1 MKFSIARFFDPMY
14 HAMCTTQAK
23 QKGVVLL
30 QTSFLSPKLME
41 SISDKIQ
48 HQKDKP
54 GLYLVATP
62 IGNLFDISLRALNI
76 LKKSKIIFA
85 EDTRNSSNLL
95 NFYEI
100 NTPLIAC
107 HEYNEIMPTV
117 IEKIEQ
123 GEIYS
128 LISDAGT
135 PTISDPGYRLVNW
148 CVENDIEVVPIP
160 GACAF
165 IAGLC
170 GSGLPT
176 DRFTFCGFLP
186 NKQHARLKD
195 LKELK
200 SKSETL
206 IFLESP
212 RRILNSLKDMRE
224 IFGDRYCCVCRE
236 LTKLYED
243 FQRGLFSEIIEHF
256 SENEPTGEFVVIIEG
271 NKEKS
276 IDKKQIFS
284 ELAELLQKFRVK
296 EAVEIIVEKYSVNK
310 KMIYQKALEIKNAQ
324 G

>member
-1 MKFSIARFFDPMY
+1 MPF
-14 HAMCTTQAK
+14 
-23 QKGVVLL
+23 
-30 QTSFLSPKLME
+30 SFLSSELIE
-41 SISDKIQ
+41 SITNKIRQ
-48 HQKDKP
+48 QKDKP

-85 EDTRNSSNLL
+85 EDTRNSRKLL

-100 NTPLIAC
+100 DTPLVAC
-107 HEYNEIMPTV
+107 HEYNEIMPAV
-117 IEKIEQ
+117 VEKIEK

-148 CVENDIEVVPIP
+148 CVENGIEIIPIP

-165 IAGLC
+165 VTGLC
-170 GSGLPT
+170 ASGLPT

-186 NKQHARLKD
+186 SKKHARCEALQ
-195 LKELK
+195 ELK
-200 SKSETL
+200 SKTETL

-212 RRILNSLKDMRE
+212 KRIFESLKDMRE
-224 IFGDRYCCVCRE
+224 IFGDRRCCVCRE

-243 FQRGLFSEIIEHF
+243 FQRGSLSEIIEHF
-256 SENEPTGEFVVIIEG
+256 FENEPTGEFVVIIEG
-271 NKEKS
+271 NKDES
-276 IDKKQIFS
+276 IDKEQIFA
-284 ELAELLQKFRVK
+284 ELTDLLQKFRVK

-310 KMIYQKALEIKNAQ
+310 KLIYQKALEIKDAQ
-324 G
+324 K

>member
-1 MKFSIARFFDPMY
+1 M
-14 HAMCTTQAK
+14 
-23 QKGVVLL
+23 
-30 QTSFLSPKLME
+30 
-41 SISDKIQ
+41 
-48 HQKDKP
+48 
-54 GLYLVATP
+54 YLVATP

-76 LKKSKIIFA
+76 LKKSKIVFA
-85 EDTRNSSNLL
+85 EDTRNSRKLL

-100 NTPLIAC
+100 DTRLVAC
-107 HEYNEIMPTV
+107 HEFNEIMPTV
-117 IEKIEQ
+117 IEKIEK

-148 CVENDIEVVPIP
+148 CIENDIEVVPIP

-165 IAGLC
+165 VAGLC

-186 NKQHARLKD
+186 SKKHARYEALQEVKP
-195 LKELK
+195 KT
-200 SKSETL
+200 ETL

-212 RRILNSLKDMRE
+212 KRILESLKDMRE
-224 IFGDRYCCVCRE
+224 IFGDRHCCVCRE

-243 FQRGLFSEIIEHF
+243 FQRGSLSEIIKHF
-256 SENEPTGEFVVIIEG
+256 SENEPTGEFVVIIDG

-276 IDKKQIFS
+276 IDEDQIFT
-284 ELAELLQKFRVK
+284 ELSDLLKKFRVK

-310 KMIYQKALEIKNAQ
+310 KTIYQKALEIKDE
-324 G
+324 

>member
-1 MKFSIARFFDPMY
+1 M
-14 HAMCTTQAK
+14 
-23 QKGVVLL
+23 
-30 QTSFLSPKLME
+30 
-41 SISDKIQ
+41 
-48 HQKDKP
+48 
-54 GLYLVATP
+54 YLVATP

-85 EDTRNSSNLL
+85 EDTRNSRKLL

-100 NTPLIAC
+100 DTPLVAC
-107 HEYNEIMPTV
+107 HEYNEIMPV
-117 IEKIEQ
+117 VVEKIEC

-148 CVENDIEVVPIP
+148 CVENGIEVVPIP

-165 IAGLC
+165 VAGLC

-186 NKQHARLKD
+186 SKQHARYEALQD
-195 LKELK
+195 VK
-200 SKSETL
+200 SKTETL

-212 RRILNSLKDMRE
+212 KRISESLKDMLK
-224 IFGDRYCCVCRE
+224 IFGDRHCCVCRE

-243 FQRGLFSEIIEHF
+243 FQRGPLSKIIEHF
-256 SENEPTGEFVVIIEG
+256 SENEPTGEFVVIVSG
-271 NKEKS
+271 NKNEK
-276 IDKKQIFS
+276 INEEQIFS
-284 ELAELLQKFRVK
+284 ELIGLLQKFRVK

-310 KMIYQKALEIKNAQ
+310 KAIYQKALEIKEKS
-324 G
+324 

>member
-1 MKFSIARFFDPMY
+1 MPFS
-14 HAMCTTQAK
+14 
-23 QKGVVLL
+23 LL
-30 QTSFLSPKLME
+30 SSELIE
-41 SISDKIQ
+41 SITNKIRQ
-48 HQKDKP
+48 QKDKP

-76 LKKSKIIFA
+76 LNKSKVIFA
-85 EDTRNSSNLL
+85 EDTRNSRKLL

-100 NTPLIAC
+100 DTPLVAC
-107 HEYNEIMPTV
+107 HEYNEIMPAV
-117 IEKIEQ
+117 IEKIEK

-186 NKQHARLKD
+186 SKQHARREVLQ
-195 LKELK
+195 ELK
-200 SKSETL
+200 SKTETL
-206 IFLESP
+206 IFHESPKRILES
-212 RRILNSLKDMRE
+212 LEDMLK
-224 IFGDRYCCVCRE
+224 IFGDRRCCVCRE

-243 FQRGLFSEIIEHF
+243 FQRGSFSEIIEHF
-256 SENEPTGEFVVIIEG
+256 SENEPAGEFIVIISG
-271 NKEKS
+271 NKEESVNK
-276 IDKKQIFS
+276 DQIFV
-284 ELAELLQKFRVK
+284 ELAELLNKFRVK

-310 KMIYQKALEIKNAQ
+310 KTIYQKALEIKDAQ
-324 G
+324 R

>member
-1 MKFSIARFFDPMY
+1 LI
-14 HAMCTTQAK
+14 
-23 QKGVVLL
+23 
-30 QTSFLSPKLME
+30 E
-41 SISDKIQ
+41 SISEKIRQ
-48 HQKDKP
+48 QKDKP

-85 EDTRNSSNLL
+85 EDTRNSRKLL

-107 HEYNEIMPTV
+107 HEYNEIMPAV
-117 IEKIEQ
+117 VEKIEH

-148 CVENDIEVVPIP
+148 CVENGIEVVPIP

-186 NKQHARLKD
+186 SKQHARREALREIKQ
-195 LKELK
+195 KN
-200 SKSETL
+200 ETL

-212 RRILNSLKDMRE
+212 KRILESLKDMLE
-224 IFGDRYCCVCRE
+224 IFGDRHCCVCRE

-243 FQRGLFSEIIEHF
+243 FQRGPLSKIIEHF
-256 SENEPTGEFVVIIEG
+256 SESEPAGEFVVIVSG
-271 NKEKS
+271 NKE
-276 IDKKQIFS
+276 DKINEEQVFS

-296 EAVEIIVEKYSVNK
+296 EAVEIIVEKYSANK
-310 KMIYQKALEIKNAQ
+310 KTIYQKALEIKDKVL
-324 G
+324 

>member
-1 MKFSIARFFDPMY
+1 
-14 HAMCTTQAK
+14 
-23 QKGVVLL
+23 LL
-30 QTSFLSPKLME
+30 QTSFFSPKLME
-41 SISDKIQ
+41 SISEKIQ

-76 LKKSKIIFA
+76 LKESKIIFA
-85 EDTRNSSNLL
+85 EDTRNSRKLL

-117 IEKIEQ
+117 VGKIEK
-123 GEIYS
+123 GGIYS

-148 CVENDIEVVPIP
+148 CVENDIEVIPIP

-186 NKQHARLKD
+186 SRKRARKEN

-200 SKSETL
+200 SKTETL

-212 RRILNSLKDMRE
+212 KRVLESLKDMLE
-224 IFGDRYCCVCRE
+224 IFGDRHCCVCRE

-243 FQRGLFSEIIEHF
+243 FQRGSLREIIDHF
-256 SENEPTGEFVVIIEG
+256 SENEPAGEFVVIIEG
-271 NKEKS
+271 NKEES
-276 IDKKQIFS
+276 TNEEQIFS
-284 ELAELLQKFRVK
+284 ELTKLLKNFRVK

-310 KMIYQKALEIKNAQ
+310 KAIYQKALEIKDAQ
-324 G
+324 K

>member
-1 MKFSIARFFDPMY
+1 M
-14 HAMCTTQAK
+14 
-23 QKGVVLL
+23 
-30 QTSFLSPKLME
+30 
-41 SISDKIQ
+41 
-48 HQKDKP
+48 
-54 GLYLVATP
+54 YLVATP

-85 EDTRNSSNLL
+85 EDTRNSRKLL

-100 NTPLIAC
+100 DRPLLSC
-107 HEYNEIMPTV
+107 HEYNEIMPAV
-117 IEKIEQ
+117 IEKIEY

-148 CVENDIEVVPIP
+148 CVENNIEVIPIP

-165 IAGLC
+165 IAGLS

-186 NKQHARLKD
+186 NKKHARCDVLEEVKLKT
-195 LKELK
+195 
-200 SKSETL
+200 ETL

-212 RRILNSLKDMRE
+212 KRILESLKDMYK

-243 FQRGLFSEIIEHF
+243 FQRGSLSKIIEHF
-256 SENEPTGEFVVIIEG
+256 SENEPVGEFVVIISG
-271 NKEKS
+271 NKEEM
-276 IDKKQIFS
+276 INEDQIFS
-284 ELAELLQKFRVK
+284 ELTKLLQKFRVK
-296 EAVEIIVEKYSVNK
+296 EAVEIIVEKYSMNK
-310 KMIYQKALEIKNAQ
+310 KTVYQKALEIKNAQ
-324 G
+324 E

>member
-1 MKFSIARFFDPMY
+1 MPF
-14 HAMCTTQAK
+14 
-23 QKGVVLL
+23 
-30 QTSFLSPKLME
+30 SFLSSELIE
-41 SISDKIQ
+41 SITNKIRQ
-48 HQKDKP
+48 QKDKP

-76 LKKSKIIFA
+76 LNKSKVIFA
-85 EDTRNSSNLL
+85 EDTRNSRKLL

-100 NTPLIAC
+100 DTPLVAC
-107 HEYNEIMPTV
+107 HEYNEIMPAV
-117 IEKIEQ
+117 IEKIEK

-186 NKQHARLKD
+186 SKQHARREVLQ
-195 LKELK
+195 EVK
-200 SKSETL
+200 SKIETL
-206 IFLESP
+206 IFHESP
-212 RRILNSLKDMRE
+212 KRILESLKDMLK
-224 IFGDRYCCVCRE
+224 IFGDRRCCVCRE

-243 FQRGLFSEIIEHF
+243 FQRGSLSEIIEHF
-256 SENEPTGEFVVIIEG
+256 SENEPAGEFIVIVSG
-271 NKEKS
+271 NKEESVNK
-276 IDKKQIFS
+276 DQIFA
-284 ELAELLQKFRVK
+284 ELAELLNKFRVK

-310 KMIYQKALEIKNAQ
+310 KTIYQKALEIKDAQ
-324 G
+324 R

>member
-1 MKFSIARFFDPMY
+1 M
-14 HAMCTTQAK
+14 
-23 QKGVVLL
+23 
-30 QTSFLSPKLME
+30 
-41 SISDKIQ
+41 
-48 HQKDKP
+48 
-54 GLYLVATP
+54 YLVATP

-85 EDTRNSSNLL
+85 EDTRNSRKLL

-100 NTPLIAC
+100 DTPLVAC
-107 HEYNEIMPTV
+107 HEYNEIMPAV
-117 IEKIEQ
+117 VEKIKR

-148 CVENDIEVVPIP
+148 CVENDIEVMPIP

-170 GSGLPT
+170 GAGLPT

-186 NKQHARLKD
+186 NKQHARRED

-200 SKSETL
+200 SKTETL

-212 RRILNSLKDMRE
+212 KRIAESLKDMLG
-224 IFGDRYCCVCRE
+224 IFGDRRCCVCRE

-243 FQRGLFSEIIEHF
+243 FRRGPLSEIIEHF
-256 SENEPTGEFVVIIEG
+256 SKNEPTGEFIAIVAG
-271 NKEKS
+271 NSSNEKEES
-276 IDKKQIFS
+276 IDEEQIFS
-284 ELAELLQKFRVK
+284 ELADLLQKFRVK
-296 EAVEIIVEKYSVNK
+296 EAVEIIVGKYSANK
-310 KMIYQKALEIKNAQ
+310 KTIYQKALEIKDAQ
-324 G
+324 K

>member
-1 MKFSIARFFDPMY
+1 M
-14 HAMCTTQAK
+14 
-23 QKGVVLL
+23 
-30 QTSFLSPKLME
+30 
-41 SISDKIQ
+41 
-48 HQKDKP
+48 
-54 GLYLVATP
+54 YLVATP

-76 LKKSKIIFA
+76 LNKSKVIFA
-85 EDTRNSSNLL
+85 EDTRNSRKLL

-100 NTPLIAC
+100 DTPLVAC
-107 HEYNEIMPTV
+107 HEYNEIMPAV
-117 IEKIEQ
+117 IEKIEK

-186 NKQHARLKD
+186 SKQHARREVLQ
-195 LKELK
+195 EVK
-200 SKSETL
+200 SKIETL
-206 IFLESP
+206 IFHESP
-212 RRILNSLKDMRE
+212 KRILESLKDMLK
-224 IFGDRYCCVCRE
+224 IFGDRRCCVCRE

-243 FQRGLFSEIIEHF
+243 FQRGSLSEIIEHF
-256 SENEPTGEFVVIIEG
+256 SENEPAGEFIVIISG
-271 NKEKS
+271 NKEES
-276 IDKKQIFS
+276 INKDQIFA
-284 ELAELLQKFRVK
+284 ELAELLNKFRVK

-310 KMIYQKALEIKNAQ
+310 KTIYQKALEIKDAQ
-324 G
+324 R

>member
-1 MKFSIARFFDPMY
+1 MQISFF
-14 HAMCTTQAK
+14 
-23 QKGVVLL
+23 
-30 QTSFLSPKLME
+30 SPKLIE
-41 SISDKIQ
+41 SISDKIRRQ
-48 HQKDKP
+48 QDKP

-85 EDTRNSSNLL
+85 EDTRNSRKLL

-100 NTPLIAC
+100 DTPLVAC
-107 HEYNEIMPTV
+107 HEYNEIMPAV
-117 IEKIEQ
+117 VEKIER

-148 CVENDIEVVPIP
+148 CVENGVEVVPIP

-186 NKQHARLKD
+186 SKQHARREALQ
-195 LKELK
+195 EVK
-200 SKSETL
+200 SKTETL

-212 RRILNSLKDMRE
+212 KRISDSLKDMRE
-224 IFGDRYCCVCRE
+224 IFGDRHCCICRE

-243 FQRGLFSEIIEHF
+243 FQRGPLSKIIEHF
-256 SENEPTGEFVVIIEG
+256 SENEPTGEFVVIISG
-271 NKEKS
+271 NKEEK
-276 IDKKQIFS
+276 IDETQIFS

-310 KMIYQKALEIKNAQ
+310 KAIYQKALEIKEKL
-324 G
+324 

>member
-1 MKFSIARFFDPMY
+1 MQISFF
-14 HAMCTTQAK
+14 
-23 QKGVVLL
+23 
-30 QTSFLSPKLME
+30 SPKLIE
-41 SISDKIQ
+41 SISDKIRQ
-48 HQKDKP
+48 QKDKP

-85 EDTRNSSNLL
+85 EDTRNSRKLL

-100 NTPLIAC
+100 DTPLVAC
-107 HEYNEIMPTV
+107 HEYNEIMPAV
-117 IEKIEQ
+117 VEKIER

-148 CVENDIEVVPIP
+148 CVENGIEVVPIP

-186 NKQHARLKD
+186 SKQHARQED

-200 SKSETL
+200 SKTETL

-212 RRILNSLKDMRE
+212 KRISDSLKDMRE
-224 IFGDRYCCVCRE
+224 IFGDRHCCICRE

-243 FQRGLFSEIIEHF
+243 FQRGPLSKIIKYF
-256 SENEPTGEFVVIIEG
+256 SENEPTGEFVVIISG
-271 NKEKS
+271 NKEEK
-276 IDKKQIFS
+276 IDETKIFS
-284 ELAELLQKFRVK
+284 ELSELLQKFRVK

-310 KMIYQKALEIKNAQ
+310 KAIYQKALEIKDAQ
-324 G
+324 N

>member
-1 MKFSIARFFDPMY
+1 MID
-14 HAMCTTQAK
+14 
-23 QKGVVLL
+23 
-30 QTSFLSPKLME
+30 
-41 SISDKIQ
+41 SISEKIHQ
-48 HQKDKP
+48 QKDKP

-85 EDTRNSSNLL
+85 EDTRNSRKLL

-100 NTPLIAC
+100 DTPLVAC
-107 HEYNEIMPTV
+107 HEYNEIMPAV
-117 IEKIEQ
+117 VEKIER

-148 CVENDIEVVPIP
+148 CVENDITVVPIP

-186 NKQHARLKD
+186 SKRHARHEALQ
-195 LKELK
+195 EVK
-200 SKSETL
+200 SKTETL

-212 RRILNSLKDMRE
+212 KRILESLKDMRE
-224 IFGDRYCCVCRE
+224 IFGDRNCCVCRE

-243 FQRGLFSEIIEHF
+243 FQRGSLAKIIEHF
-256 SENEPTGEFVVIIEG
+256 SENEPTGEFVVIVSG
-271 NKEKS
+271 NKEER
-276 IDKKQIFS
+276 IDEKQIFS

-296 EAVEIIVEKYSVNK
+296 EAVKIIVEKYSVNK
-310 KMIYQKALEIKNAQ
+310 KLIYQKALEIKDAQ
-324 G
+324 N

>member
-1 MKFSIARFFDPMY
+1 M
-14 HAMCTTQAK
+14 
-23 QKGVVLL
+23 
-30 QTSFLSPKLME
+30 
-41 SISDKIQ
+41 
-48 HQKDKP
+48 
-54 GLYLVATP
+54 YLVATP

-85 EDTRNSSNLL
+85 EDTRNSRKLL

-100 NTPLIAC
+100 NTPLVAC
-107 HEYNEIMPTV
+107 HEHNEIMPV
-117 IEKIEQ
+117 VVEKIEK

-186 NKQHARLKD
+186 NKQHARRAVLQNV
-195 LKELK
+195 K
-200 SKSETL
+200 SKAETL

-212 RRILNSLKDMRE
+212 KRILASLKDMLE
-224 IFGDRYCCVCRE
+224 IFGDRHCCVCRE
-236 LTKLYED
+236 LTKLYEE
-243 FQRGLFSEIIEHF
+243 FQRGSLSKVVEYF
-256 SENEPTGEFVVIIEG
+256 SENEPAGEFVVIISG
-271 NKEKS
+271 NKEKK
-276 IDKKQIFS
+276 INEEHIFS
-284 ELAELLQKFRVK
+284 ELAELLKKFRVK
-296 EAVEIIVEKYSVNK
+296 EAVEIIVEQYSVNK
-310 KMIYQKALEIKNAQ
+310 KAIYQKALEIKNAQ
-324 G
+324 N

>member
-1 MKFSIARFFDPMY
+1 MPFS
-14 HAMCTTQAK
+14 
-23 QKGVVLL
+23 LL
-30 QTSFLSPKLME
+30 SSELIE
-41 SISDKIQ
+41 SITNKIRQ
-48 HQKDKP
+48 QKDKP

-76 LKKSKIIFA
+76 LNKSKVIFA
-85 EDTRNSSNLL
+85 EDTRNSRKLL

-100 NTPLIAC
+100 DTPLVAC
-107 HEYNEIMPTV
+107 HEYNEIMPAV
-117 IEKIEQ
+117 IEKIEK

-186 NKQHARLKD
+186 SKQHARREVLQ
-195 LKELK
+195 ELK
-200 SKSETL
+200 SKTETL
-206 IFLESP
+206 IFHESPKRILES
-212 RRILNSLKDMRE
+212 LEDMLK
-224 IFGDRYCCVCRE
+224 IFGDRRCCVCRE

-243 FQRGLFSEIIEHF
+243 FQRGSLSEIIEHF
-256 SENEPTGEFVVIIEG
+256 SENEPAGEFIVIISG
-271 NKEKS
+271 NKEESVNK
-276 IDKKQIFS
+276 DQIFA
-284 ELAELLQKFRVK
+284 ELAELLNKFRVK
-296 EAVEIIVEKYSVNK
+296 EAVEIIKEKYSVNK
-310 KMIYQKALEIKNAQ
+310 KTIYQKALEIKDAQ
-324 G
+324 R